1 MRKLPRDVSRPTGQ
15 PLGVA
20 GQSALHESAWLHVT
34 GTARYIDDLPEPEGI
49 LHAAVGHSA
58 RPHARITK
66 LNLEAVRAYPGVVAV
81 FTMADVPG
89 HTDIGPVFPGD
100 PVLAGEVVEHIGQPI
115 FAVAATSHTAARKAA
130 KLAEVEYED
139 LPAIFD
145 TREALA
151 KQFFVRPSHTQQRGD
166 PDAALAAAPHRL
178 KGEIN
183 VGGQEHFYLESQ
195 ACVALPQEDGGMFV
209 HTSSQHPAEVQKL
222 VAEVLGIP
230 LHAVTTSVRR
240 MGGGFGGKETQA
252 APVACVAAL
261 LANATGRP
269 VKYRLSRPDD
279 MVQTGKRHD
288 FFNTYDI
295 GFDEQGVIQGAEIMV
310 AGRCGFSPDLSN
322 AIVERAMFHS
332 DNAYYLDQ
340 ARVTGHCC
348 KTHTVSNTAFRG
360 FGGPQGMMVIE
371 QAVDD
376 IARHLRLDPL
386 EVRKRN
392 LYRAGRDTT
401 HYGQVIDH
409 HVLPE
414 LISQLETS
422 ADYQARRAEITAF
435 NRQSPVLKR
444 GLALTPV
451 KFGISFTAKHL
462 NQAGALVLIYT
473 DGSLQVNHGGTE
485 MGQGL
490 YIKIAQVVAA
500 AFQIDVDKVKVTATR
515 TDKVPNASPTAA
527 SSGSDLNGM
536 AALDACEK
544 IKARLITFGA
554 ELFGCDEAQV
564 RFENN
569 QVVAGDARMDW
580 GDFIQKAY
588 MNRVSLS
595 SSGFYATPNIYYDH
609 AKGQGHPFLYYANG
623 AACSEVVL
631 DTLTGEYRVLRTDI
645 LHDAGQSLNPEID
658 IGQIE
663 GGFVQGMGWLTTEEL
678 VYSDNGRLLT
688 TGPATY
694 KIPAVSDT
702 PPDLRVNL
710 LANSPNK
717 EATVFRSKAVG
728 EPPLMLGIAVW
739 SALRDAV
746 ASLTDGCYCPPLDTP
761 ATPERMLNA
770 VNAAKA
776 WQAAQQE
783 AVS

>member
-15 PLGVA
+15 PFGVA
-20 GQSALHESAWLHVT
+20 GQSTLHESAWLHVS
-34 GTARYIDDLPEPEGI
+34 GQARYIDDLPEPEGI
-49 LHAAVGHSA
+49 LHAAVGHSEQA
-58 RPHARITK
+58 HARITK
-66 LNLEAVRAYPGVVAV
+66 LDLDAVRAYPGVVAV

-100 PVLAGEVVEHIGQPI
+100 PVLAGELVEHIGQPI

-130 KLAEVEYED
+130 KLAKVEYET

-166 PDAALAAAPHRL
+166 PDAALVAAPHRL

-183 VGGQEHFYLESQ
+183 VGGQEHFYLEGQ
-195 ACVALPQEDGGMFV
+195 ACLVLPQEDGGMFV

-261 LANATGRP
+261 LANATKRP

-295 GFDEQGVIQGAEIMV
+295 GFDEQGVIQGAEIVV
-310 AGRCGFSPDLSN
+310 AGRCGYSPDLSS

-376 IARHLRLDPL
+376 IARHLNLDPL

-401 HYGQVIDH
+401 HYGQTITH

-422 ADYQARRAEITAF
+422 SDYHARRAEITAF
-435 NRQSPVLKR
+435 NQQSPVLKR

-544 IKARLITFGA
+544 IKARLVTFGA
-554 ELFGCDEAQV
+554 ELFGCEEREV

-580 GDFIQKAY
+580 GDFVQKAY

-678 VYSDNGRLLT
+678 VYSDTGRLLT

-694 KIPAVSDT
+694 KIPAISDT

-746 ASLTDGCYCPPLDTP
+746 AAINEGRYSPPLDTP

-783 AVS
+783 AV